1 MLGVYLSTLVLVAS
15 STTGNAR
22 AIVRQLQSR
31 YQTAKTLKA
40 DFFEAYIQA
49 GGSRIA
55 ESGTVYFSRPG
66 RMRWEYESPAKK
78 LFLVDGTNAWF
89 YVPADHT
96 ASRAKI
102 KESSDWRTPIAL
114 LAGKADL
121 GELCRDVSLVDPAK
135 AANEEEKAL
144 APENS
149 VLRCDPRGDP
159 AQTGLNEVLLEVTP
173 QSDLARVLIRESA
186 GVETEFR
193 FGNWQRN
200 IPIPEGQFHFDAPPG
215 VSIVDQNSLL
225 NQIR

>member
-1 MLGVYLSTLVLVAS
+1 MIRMYVCVLVFVTS
-15 STTGNAR
+15 SAAGNAR
-22 AIVRQLQSR
+22 AIARQLQAR
-31 YQTAKTLKA
+31 YQSAKTLKA
-40 DFFEAYIQA
+40 DFFEAYIQS

-66 RMRWEYESPAKK
+66 RMRWEYESPEKK

-121 GELCRDVSLVDPAK
+121 GQLCREVTLVDSSRGAS
-135 AANEEEKAL
+135 ADEKPF
-144 APENS
+144 APEDS

-159 AQTGLNEVLLEVTP
+159 AQTGVNDVLLEVTP
-173 QSDLARVLIRESA
+173 QSDLARVLIHESA

-200 IPIPEGQFHFDAPPG
+200 ISIPEAQFHFDAPPG
-215 VSIVDQNSLL
+215 VSTVDQSSLL